1 MNRRL
6 YRCRQDQRIAGVAGG
21 MAEYFDLDPSLV
33 RILWILSVFL
43 GGVGLLL
50 YIAMALVVPLEPEV
64 GVAPAGA
71 QATGAPA
78 AGAQTADPTG
88 ATGEAGV
95 PSPIGWHSAP
105 AGHRHATRGG
115 GRGDGRAT
123 TIFGVVLILF
133 GTLALLDRLLPDWAD
148 GGRFLGP
155 AFIVGIGI
163 LLVASAVRREPTKP
177 TEPTEPTGS

>member
-21 MAEYFDLDPSLV
+21 MAEYFELDPSLV
-33 RILWILSVFL
+33 RILWVLSFFL

-50 YIAMALVVPLEPEV
+50 YIAMALVVPLEPEG
-64 GVAPAGA
+64 GVALAG
-71 QATGAPA
+71 TPV
-78 AGAQTADPTG
+78 ADPTG
-88 ATGEAGV
+88 EAADATGEAGA
-95 PSPIGWHSAP
+95 PSPTGWHSAP
-105 AGHRHATRGG
+105 AGHRHSTRGG

-123 TIFGVVLILF
+123 TIFGIVLILF
-133 GTLALLDRLLPDWAD
+133 GSLALLDRLLPAWAD

-163 LLVASAVRREPTKP
+163 ILVASAVRRES
-177 TEPTEPTGS
+177 TGS